1 MISSI
6 FGRTNP
12 VNFLIVSLFLSF
24 FLIGGYFL
32 YLDVAFST
40 QTLWLLGESLALV
53 LMILFLV
60 DFINKKNNL
69 TKGNSYTVLFF
80 VLLFCLFPKIFNEI
94 DLLISN
100 VFILMAFRRII
111 SLRSN
116 RDVEIKIFDASL
128 WVFVASFFYSWALF
142 FIVLVFFALF
152 LYKKNDYRNVLIPF
166 VTLFVVLIL
175 AFTFYFLTNKI
186 NGFYDLLDF
195 SPRFVIEKYE
205 DIRYIV
211 PLIFMCTMGG
221 WAAIVFFLK
230 KQSKAFKTRVPGIL
244 VMLLLG
250 VSILV
255 AILSESANT
264 SELVYALFPLAVIIA
279 RYVES
284 IRRLWLREVFISTF
298 IIMPFIVLFL

>member
-32 YLDVAFST
+32 YLDIAFST
-40 QTLWLLGESLALV
+40 QTLWLLVESLALV

-100 VFILMAFRRII
+100 VFILMSFRRII

-128 WVFVASFFYSWALF
+128 WIFVASFFYSWALF